1 MKQIIKYSR
10 YKFIFQRI
18 KLFSLRESLMNPL
31 EFSWLFHADKRKE
44 RFAMQTTSPSFI
56 LTMNRS
62 IDVNWCRPDI
72 SKRKSR
78 FVKTVRL
85 EWHSVVRRGMHRHD
99 ATQRL
104 ISIITR
110 VNLKPLSIIIYA
122 TLRLIDES
130 VPRSAMLKSPTI
142 DVSLLYADIIN
153 WLIIYRQSHSFKS
166 FFRKTVGI
174 SFLRHTFF

>member
-1 MKQIIKYSR
+1 
-10 YKFIFQRI
+10 
-18 KLFSLRESLMNPL
+18 MNPL
-31 EFSWLFHADKRKE
+31 EFSWLFHAGKRKE
-44 RFAMQTTSPSFI
+44 RFAMQTTSPSFTHI
-56 LTMNRS
+56 SDGS
-62 IDVNWCRPDI
+62 IDRKLMPCPDI
-72 SKRKSR
+72 SKRKSW

-85 EWHSVVRRGMHRHD
+85 EWHSVVRRGIHRHD

-130 VPRSAMLKSPTI
+130 VARSAMLKSPTI

-153 WLIIYRQSHSFKS
+153 WLIIYNA
-166 FFRKTVGI
+166 VA
-174 SFLRHTFF
+174 